1 MPWSRLECPG
11 AAWSALPPAAA
22 AVATTATAAVWVSGV
37 SGGGAGVPGGAL
49 ELRKLRVVGL
59 EVAPWPGPRECVVC
73 RKPRDELSPPQ
84 VSSPKKRQNNRFV
97 WFRGGGRRRSREA
110 VVHVVEV
117 LFRPPVYRGNL
128 MDSRISSRGPPR
140 AAVGSLRQ
148 RPGNV
153 VNGLHYVA
161 YAFVALCLRW
171 WPAARA

>member
-1 MPWSRLECPG
+1 VPWSRLECPG

-110 VVHVVEV
+110 VGAKFPGGCAPRVCGVKFFPGLGSAPIVGGAKFPAEV
-117 LFRPPVYRGNL
+117 KHQG
-128 MDSRISSRGPPR
+128 S
-140 AAVGSLRQ
+140 AV
-148 RPGNV
+148 
-153 VNGLHYVA
+153 
-161 YAFVALCLRW
+161 
-171 WPAARA
+171 